1 MACSSI
7 CPSSSPTFGPN
18 TARRCQAGTARPRYA
33 TPRTTVARLTGAI
46 TALMQRDRTHHRR
59 KVSFTSGARTAHA
72 AILPLDRG
80 RVSRVGD
87 AGSPAPYSCPCL
99 TPVSARPS
107 PAMPLAPTPSHTPPS
122 ERPRPARCPAL
133 PCADDRRRDR
143 ASAVVGDASS
153 RRLCSPCSR
162 PEAAANPCPVCA
174 PRRAGRGTHD
184 AACCLISKSA
194 FG

>member
-18 TARRCQAGTARPRYA
+18 TARRCQAGTARPRCA

-107 PAMPLAPTPSHTPPS
+107 PAMPLAPTHPHQSARVPRVVLPSRVLTTGVAIAHPRSSEMPHRDAYAPRAAVQRRPPTRARS
-122 ERPRPARCPAL
+122 ARPAVQ
-133 PCADDRRRDR
+133 D
-143 ASAVVGDASS
+143 
-153 RRLCSPCSR
+153 
-162 PEAAANPCPVCA
+162 
-174 PRRAGRGTHD
+174 AGRTTQRV
-184 AACCLISKSA
+184 AS
-194 FG
+194 